1 MNKEACFT
9 SFKDEWNTPESFY
22 QKLNEE
28 FHFDFDPCPSNPNFD
43 GLIIDWGKRNFVN
56 PPFSEWQTWVKKG
69 FEESKKGKLIVFLIA
84 ARTDTKAFHEIILP
98 YATEIRF
105 IKGRMKFGDSRKS
118 APFPSMIVIFRGEN

>member
-1 MNKEACFT
+1 M
-9 SFKDEWNTPESFY
+9 KDNGKHYWLTPPDLMRE
-22 QKLNEE
+22 LDNE

-118 APFPSMIVIFRGEN
+118 APFPSMIVVFRGRTRA

>member
-118 APFPSMIVIFRGEN
+118 APFPSMIVIFRGED